1 MEISALDE
9 HYFTETL
16 VNVLR
21 RYVFYVEERDIEEDI
36 QRDMNELYL
45 LNNYSSSMTN
55 ILKSVSKR
63 RQHKRSLLIDG
74 NYNSHCYHL

>member
-1 MEISALDE
+1 MSGLDE
-9 HYFTETL
+9 HYFIETL

-63 RQHKRSLLIDG
+63 R
-74 NYNSHCYHL
+74 